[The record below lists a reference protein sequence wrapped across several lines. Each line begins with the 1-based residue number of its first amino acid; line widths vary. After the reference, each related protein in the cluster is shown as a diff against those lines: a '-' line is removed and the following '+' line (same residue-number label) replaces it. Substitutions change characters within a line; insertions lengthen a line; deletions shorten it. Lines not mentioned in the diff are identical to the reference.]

1 MTTEERKS
9 KSYDLIP
16 IIILVLTNLTSLG
29 LGSYMTGES
38 PEPVDVTC
46 ELAAEIA
53 ASVPCTEDA
62 EDATEDA
69 EDTTEDAEDA
79 TEDATGDATEDAE
92 ERE

>member
-1 MTTEERKS
+1 MTTEEEKS
-9 KSYDLIP
+9 KSYGLIP

-53 ASVPCTEDA
+53 ASEPCAEDATEDA

-69 EDTTEDAEDA
+69 EDATEDAEDA
-79 TEDATGDATEDAE
+79 TEDAKEGE
-92 ERE
+92 